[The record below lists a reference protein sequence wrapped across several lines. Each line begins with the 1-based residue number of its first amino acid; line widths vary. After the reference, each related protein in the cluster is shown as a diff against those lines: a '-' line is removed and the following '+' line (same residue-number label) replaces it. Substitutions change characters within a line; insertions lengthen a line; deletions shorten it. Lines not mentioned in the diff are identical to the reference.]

1 MNNVAGLFDPGGPAT
16 VARAKRMCN
25 SLERR
30 RSPSFIKK
38 ESASISLIFV
48 ENYHFSKK
56 GFPSLAFSESP
67 RYEMCSIAPNK
78 LHNNFKLS
86 YAEGVSY
93 VVQSSHLKIKRSSNL
108 TGILPKTF

>member
-25 SLERR
+25 SLES
-30 RSPSFIKK
+30 SPSFIKK

-108 TGILPKTF
+108 TGILPSSF